1 MYIDKPM
8 QGHNLMQTIARVNR
22 VYKDKDGGLIVDYIG
37 IASDLKQALITYT
50 DSGGTGT
57 PTFDQEDAIKVMQEK
72 YEIVSQLFH
81 GFDYKRYFT
90 SDTSD
95 KLRIILDAQEHILNL
110 DDGKDRL
117 LKEVT
122 ALSKA
127 FSLSVP
133 DPRAL
138 KIKDEVGFFQ
148 AVKAR
153 LQKIT
158 NIGNGDSSGEDVDT
172 AIKQI
177 VDKALVSEGVVDIYD
192 AAGIKK
198 PDISILSED
207 FLNEFRKMKRKNLAV
222 EVLRKLLLG
231 KIRGQGK
238 KNMMQEK
245 KFSEM
250 LNNAINKY
258 HSKVLTAAEIIEE
271 LIKLAK
277 EMREEANRGKNLNL
291 TDDEVAFYDALEAN
305 DSAVRVLGDD
315 TLKEI
320 ARVLVEK
327 VKGSTSIDW
336 TIKESVRAKLKVIVR
351 RTLRKYGY
359 PPDKQKMAVDR
370 ILRQSELF
378 AEDWVPKEE
387 SASA

>member
-1 MYIDKPM
+1 MPIFVLP
-8 QGHNLMQTIARVNR
+8 
-22 VYKDKDGGLIVDYIG
+22 
-37 IASDLKQALITYT
+37 
-50 DSGGTGT
+50 
-57 PTFDQEDAIKVMQEK
+57 
-72 YEIVSQLFH
+72 
-81 GFDYKRYFT
+81 
-90 SDTSD
+90 
-95 KLRIILDAQEHILNL
+95 
-110 DDGKDRL
+110 
-117 LKEVT
+117 
-122 ALSKA
+122 
-127 FSLSVP
+127 
-133 DPRAL
+133 
-138 KIKDEVGFFQ
+138 
-148 AVKAR
+148 
-153 LQKIT
+153 
-158 NIGNGDSSGEDVDT
+158 
-172 AIKQI
+172 
-177 VDKALVSEGVVDIYD
+177 EGVVDIYD

-271 LIKLAK
+271 LIKLAR
-277 EMREEANRGKNLNL
+277 EMRKEGDRGKNLNL
-291 TDDEVAFYDALEAN
+291 TEDEIAFYDALEAN
-305 DSAVRVLGDD
+305 DSAVKVLGDD

-336 TIKESVRAKLKVIVR
+336 TIRESVRAKLKVIVR

-378 AEDWVPKEE
+378 AEDWVSKEQQ
-387 SASA
+387 ANNDCR